1 MKKALLIVMILTCG
15 AFAGA
20 QSGIIGTVHN
30 LSASGPG
37 RTRAQSEDEI
47 CIFCHTSHSAAP
59 QAPLWNRKE
68 TGQYFRMYWS
78 PTVDAYTSQGA
89 APQPNGSSKL
99 CLSCHDGT
107 IALGS
112 VLTGGEI
119 RMAGGNTR
127 MPGRTR
133 FGHDLSGHHPVSFM
147 VTDGL
152 VSQNNAKG
160 DVPLRYPA
168 EIEADPH
175 VSLDRDGRMQCT
187 SCHDPHKDLYGNFLR
202 APTEDDL
209 CIACHS

>member
-1 MKKALLIVMILTCG
+1 MKNSLLVIAVLVLGTVV
-15 AFAGA
+15 FA
-20 QSGIIGTVHN
+20 QSGIMETMHN

-37 RTRAQSEDEI
+37 KVRAQSEDEI

-59 QAPLWNRKE
+59 QAPLWNRMD

-78 PTVDAYTSQGA
+78 PSVDAYSSQGA

-112 VLTGGEI
+112 TLATGEI
-119 RMAGGNTR
+119 KMVGGDSR
-127 MPGRTR
+127 MPGESR
-133 FGHDLSGHHPVSFM
+133 FSFDLSGHHPVSFR
-147 VTDGL
+147 VTDDL
-152 VSQNNAKG
+152 VARNNAKG
-160 DVPLRYPA
+160 DVPLRYPSD
-168 EIEADPH
+168 ILSNPH
-175 VSLDRDGRMQCT
+175 VSLDGDGRMQCT
-187 SCHDPHKDLYGNFLR
+187 SCHDPHKDLYGSFLR